1 MDNELVLFSLKDREK
16 PEVDKLFTQLK
27 TSNDVLYRFL
37 ISELQKDSL
46 LEIRKDI
53 LDYIAENAANFFI
66 SSDCFSIE
74 YNFCT
79 LISFSKHFFII
90 SK

>member
-53 LDYIAENAANFFI
+53 LDYIAENAANFV
-66 SSDCFSIE
+66 
-74 YNFCT
+74 YV
-79 LISFSKHFFII
+79 
-90 SK
+90 